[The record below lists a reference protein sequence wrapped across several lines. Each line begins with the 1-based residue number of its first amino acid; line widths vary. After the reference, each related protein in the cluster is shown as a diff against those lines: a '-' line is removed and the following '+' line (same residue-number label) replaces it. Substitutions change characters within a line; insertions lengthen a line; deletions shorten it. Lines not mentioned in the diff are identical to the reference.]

1 MLICPFASSQV
12 FKKYKLHHKA
22 ERVFCVSE
30 IKLNCF
36 QPATILVAM
45 AADGT
50 VLPPFVVFPG
60 VRLKL
65 SSVRDAFPGAAFTST
80 YDGQINEDVF
90 LWWFRDHFLKHV
102 PSVGR
107 KPSALFLSR
116 WVVDVTLQLAQKAKE
131 EKVHHVYKIYM
142 NRHSRT
148 WQMSTECNRKKV
160 WPSLGFEMKV

>member
-1 MLICPFASSQV
+1 M
-12 FKKYKLHHKA
+12 FKKYKLHHKS

-30 IKLNCF
+30 IKLDCF
-36 QPATILVAM
+36 QPATVLVAM

-50 VLPPFVVFPG
+50 LLPPFVVFPG
-60 VRLKL
+60 VRLNL
-65 SSVRDAFPGAAFTST
+65 SAVRDAFPGAAFTST

-107 KPSALFLSR
+107 KPSVLFLSR

-131 EKVHHVYKIYM
+131 EKVYHVNKLTKHLLPDSMSSMLFYI
-142 NRHSRT
+142 SRQWT
-148 WQMSTECNRKKV
+148 IGNLLVLPNLWWSGC
-160 WPSLGFEMKV
+160 S